1 MLQEWKKVN
10 ALKLPNW
17 SESDFDYLASW
28 LEEDIFGMDIW
39 VKKYCHNGEKL
50 DEWFDRVSGGD
61 EEVKQLIKEKKFL
74 FGGRILA
81 NRGLQKEGRKIT
93 YSNCYVITPPEDN
106 LESIFDCAK
115 KLARTFSYGGGCGI
129 DISKL
134 SPAGAKI
141 NNAAKITSGAV
152 SFMDLY
158 NTTTGLIGQNGRRGA
173 LMVSISSE
181 HPDLENFI
189 QIKNDL
195 DKLEKCNISVR
206 VSDEFM
212 EAVRNDDPWELV
224 FRRQE
229 TGEDI
234 RKEVRARDLFNI
246 ICKSAWDTGE
256 PGLLFWDTIKTYNLN
271 VNHPEFNY
279 AGVNPC
285 AEEPLPAGGSCLL
298 GALNLAAFVN
308 EDGAFNNDEFMKAI
322 FIAVKGLNVVLD
334 EGLKLH
340 PLKEQQDS
348 VRDWRQIGLGI
359 MGLADCLIKM
369 GLRYGSDQSL
379 EFCDAIGSVLA
390 DTAIQASA
398 YLAKLDGPYPKYRA
412 KYLVN
417 NMTNHIYGDDFY
429 CENALRDTK
438 ALVVKYG
445 LRNSQLL
452 TIAPTGS
459 IANLLGVSNGIEP
472 IFAYKYTR
480 KTESLHGEDVYYE
493 MSPKVVRDYI
503 DGHSLDTV
511 RDYIDGHGL
520 DTDGD
525 IPYFFVTSHNLN
537 YVDRI
542 EMQSVWQRHIDASI
556 SSTINLPETTTVEE
570 VGDIYMLAWER
581 HLKGLTIFRNNCK
594 RVGILTIDKDPEQE
608 IIFDKYK
615 PVTRA
620 ELGHRLSGSTYI
632 KHNACGK
639 MYITINHDENG
650 NLAEVFIDSGKSG
663 GCSANAESLGR
674 LASLCMR
681 GGLEIESIIDATKG
695 VRCAACMQARGNKE
709 KEVAGLSCGDIL
721 AKTIREEYL
730 RLRES
735 EPVADKC
742 LEAGGLKEIVGAL
755 KCPDCGKALI
765 KQGGCWVCESCG
777 YSKCD

>member
-195 DKLEKCNISVR
+195 NKLEKCNISVR

-224 FRRQE
+224 FRRKE

-234 RKEVRARDLFNI
+234 RKEVRARDIFKI

-271 VNHPEFNY
+271 VNHPDFSY
-279 AGVNPC
+279 AGVNP
-285 AEEPLPAGGSCLL
+285 
-298 GALNLAAFVN
+298 
-308 EDGAFNNDEFMKAI
+308 
-322 FIAVKGLNVVLD
+322 
-334 EGLKLH
+334 
-340 PLKEQQDS
+340 
-348 VRDWRQIGLGI
+348 
-359 MGLADCLIKM
+359 
-369 GLRYGSDQSL
+369 
-379 EFCDAIGSVLA
+379 
-390 DTAIQASA
+390 
-398 YLAKLDGPYPKYRA
+398 
-412 KYLVN
+412 
-417 NMTNHIYGDDFY
+417 
-429 CENALRDTK
+429 
-438 ALVVKYG
+438 
-445 LRNSQLL
+445 
-452 TIAPTGS
+452 
-459 IANLLGVSNGIEP
+459 
-472 IFAYKYTR
+472 
-480 KTESLHGEDVYYE
+480 
-493 MSPKVVRDYI
+493 
-503 DGHSLDTV
+503 
-511 RDYIDGHGL
+511 
-520 DTDGD
+520 
-525 IPYFFVTSHNLN
+525 
-537 YVDRI
+537 
-542 EMQSVWQRHIDASI
+542 
-556 SSTINLPETTTVEE
+556 
-570 VGDIYMLAWER
+570 
-581 HLKGLTIFRNNCK
+581 
-594 RVGILTIDKDPEQE
+594 
-608 IIFDKYK
+608 
-615 PVTRA
+615 
-620 ELGHRLSGSTYI
+620 
-632 KHNACGK
+632 
-639 MYITINHDENG
+639 
-650 NLAEVFIDSGKSG
+650 
-663 GCSANAESLGR
+663 
-674 LASLCMR
+674 
-681 GGLEIESIIDATKG
+681 
-695 VRCAACMQARGNKE
+695 
-709 KEVAGLSCGDIL
+709 
-721 AKTIREEYL
+721 
-730 RLRES
+730 
-735 EPVADKC
+735 
-742 LEAGGLKEIVGAL
+742 
-755 KCPDCGKALI
+755 
-765 KQGGCWVCESCG
+765 
-777 YSKCD
+777 